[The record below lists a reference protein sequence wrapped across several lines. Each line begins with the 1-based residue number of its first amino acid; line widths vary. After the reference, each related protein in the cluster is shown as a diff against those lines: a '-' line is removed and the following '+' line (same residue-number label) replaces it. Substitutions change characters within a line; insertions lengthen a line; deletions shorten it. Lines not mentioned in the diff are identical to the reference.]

1 MSKVT
6 IKDLAKML
14 SISVS
19 TVSRAL
25 SDHPDINEDTR
36 QRVKAVASRFNYMPN
51 LHARYFRKK
60 NTKMIALILPGFNR
74 FFVPNMIEGIQ
85 KVIDENDYRLIIF
98 QTANDPVLEADIIK
112 YCLSWVVEGVLI
124 SLADNTSS
132 LSHLDILKESG
143 IPVVILDKILKSDV
157 YPTVA
162 IDDQLAAA
170 NATRA
175 LIGAGKKNL
184 LGIFAHENVSITK
197 ERLKGFRNELEKH
210 FLPFSEQNYLFIND
224 ISIGRQLLESKIHSN
239 AFDGVLF
246 VTDELLVHCYHSI
259 LLFEKK
265 YQQKIGV
272 VSISDG
278 TSPYFLTPNV
288 THIFHSGFEVGKI
301 ACNLLMEHIADP
313 NLNIRQLEIDTKL
326 VRLGSE

>member
-74 FFVPNMIEGIQ
+74 FFVPNLIEGIQ

-98 QTANDPVLEADIIK
+98 QTANDPLLEADIIK

-124 SLADNTSS
+124 SLADNTNS

-143 IPVVILDKILKSDV
+143 IPVVILDKILKSDL

-175 LIGAGKKNL
+175 LINGGKRNI
-184 LGIFAHENVSITK
+184 LGVFSHENVSITK
-197 ERLKGFRNELEKH
+197 ERLNGFSMELEKH
-210 FLPFSEQNYLFIND
+210 QLPFFEQNYLFIND
-224 ISIGRQLLESKIHSN
+224 ISNGRQLFEDRLHAQS
-239 AFDGVLF
+239 FDGVVF

-259 LLFEKK
+259 LSYE
-265 YQQKIGV
+265 QVHNQKLGV

-301 ACNLLMEHIADP
+301 ACNLLMEHISDQ
-313 NLNIRQLEIDTKL
+313 NMNVRHLQIETEL